1 MSDTLGAWARLE
13 MGAFCAGVFWGV
25 LVSMAL
31 AGVGVGRVTIVM
43 AVVCM
48 FSSGIRCEDRWK
60 VEIKIM
66 SGSGSRSSSRGNT
79 PPW

>member
-31 AGVGVGRVTIVM
+31 AAVGVGRVTIVM
-43 AVVCM
+43 AVMCM
-48 FSSGIRCEDRWK
+48 FSSRINVKMNGW
-60 VEIKIM
+60 V
-66 SGSGSRSSSRGNT
+66 RSSV
-79 PPW
+79 

>member
-1 MSDTLGAWARLE
+1 M
-13 MGAFCAGVFWGV
+13 
-25 LVSMAL
+25 SMAL
-31 AGVGVGRVTIVM
+31 AAVGVGRVTIVM

-48 FSSGIRCEDRWK
+48 FSSEVRCEDRCMVK
-60 VEIKIM
+60 IKSV

>member
-13 MGAFCAGVFWGV
+13 MGAFWAGVFWGV

-31 AGVGVGRVTIVM
+31 ADVGVGRVTIVM

-48 FSSGIRCEDRWK
+48 FSRRIDVRIDQGGGMGCEW
-60 VEIKIM
+60 
-66 SGSGSRSSSRGNT
+66 
-79 PPW
+79 